1 MTIAL
6 ALVLT
11 VAPAF
16 ALASCSQNIAGMHSE
31 MVGMVM
37 PPAGL
42 SFSEIPSV
50 TCCVFAPAEITSSW
64 ITQADASALAINIGV
79 ALPEYLPQ
87 DQEPVLSPAFLAETP
102 PTQAFP

>member
-1 MTIAL
+1 LKSTLPDHTRFDEGRKSRVACKPRFPTGSLAGVQAVHKTALKMTTRTKSLTIAL

-16 ALASCSQNIAGMHSE
+16 ALASCSQDIAGMHSE

-42 SFSEIPSV
+42 SFSEMPSF
-50 TCCVFAPAEITSSW
+50 TCCVFAPA
-64 ITQADASALAINIGV
+64 
-79 ALPEYLPQ
+79 
-87 DQEPVLSPAFLAETP
+87 
-102 PTQAFP
+102 